1 MRARVGFLILLW
13 SGVVHAGVVVPKGSS
28 AKAAAPSAKAP
39 QKNVQKNPGELAEVI
54 RILTKGKGPTVD
66 KAKAAKQK
74 FTVMDP
80 KWDPKRAWLIQF
92 KLQGQ
97 KVAVTGGA
105 ATMNDVLQ
113 FAKRIQLSKFF
124 SGAVIQKGERKQDKK
139 RGEYYEFVIT
149 MNAPDADAQRAPFV
163 VHKTP

>member
-1 MRARVGFLILLW
+1 MRARAVFLILLW
-13 SGVVHAGVVVPKGSS
+13 SGVVHAGVVVPKGQTSS
-28 AKAAAPSAKAP
+28 SKPSH
-39 QKNVQKNPGELAEVI
+39 KNVQKNPGELAEVI

-97 KVAVTGGA
+97 KVSVTGGA

-113 FAKRIQLSKFF
+113 FAKRIQLSRFF
-124 SGAVIQKGERKQDKK
+124 TSAVIQKGERKQDKK

-149 MNAPDADAQRAPFV
+149 MSAPAADAQREAFV